1 MIATNQIPDFAAS
14 GKATPVITMI
24 TSNPIPS
31 RIWINVSKANA
42 RKRLPMPAISNSRT
56 VCSGVSMVSLSL
68 KSPAARICDG
78 SVMISTRW
86 LEKRKSYWARLELL
100 VDRSN
105 KGGIS
110 TLEHREL
117 QELGLLYR
125 QTASDLATVRED
137 VTSNQL
143 AFYLNQLLG
152 RAHNLIYMGHKPKI
166 SGLVRFYAQTFPRVF
181 RETFRQTL
189 LALLIF
195 VVTGIATWAV
205 TIHDPTFAHR
215 MLGPQ
220 MMDTIERKEMW
231 TQSIVTIKPLAASGI
246 LTNNLAVSFTTFAM
260 GITAGIGTIWMMV
273 TNGMLIG
280 VIGAATWR
288 AGMALQLWTFVAPH
302 GVLELPAIFIAG
314 GAGLEIARG
323 MLFPGLLPRRE
334 SLVLAGGRA
343 ARLVLGIVPML
354 IIAGIIEGF
363 VSPSGIATPLKF
375 LLAAVLFAALTTYL
389 ARPGTPQPEAN

>member
-1 MIATNQIPDFAAS
+1 
-14 GKATPVITMI
+14 
-24 TSNPIPS
+24 
-31 RIWINVSKANA
+31 
-42 RKRLPMPAISNSRT
+42 
-56 VCSGVSMVSLSL
+56 
-68 KSPAARICDG
+68 
-78 SVMISTRW
+78 MISTRW
-86 LEKRKSYWARLELL
+86 LEKRKAYWARLELL

-110 TLEHREL
+110 ALDHREL

-137 VTSNQL
+137 VTSSQL
-143 AFYLNQLLG
+143 SFYLNQLLG
-152 RAHNLIYMGHKPKI
+152 RAHNLIYMGHKQKI
-166 SGLVRFYAQTFPRVF
+166 SGIVRFYGQTFPQVF
-181 RETFRQTL
+181 RETFRQSL
-189 LALLIF
+189 LAFLIF
-195 VVTGIATWAV
+195 AATGIATWAV
-205 TIHDPTFAHR
+205 TIHDPSFAHR
-215 MLGPQ
+215 LLGPQ
-220 MMDTIERKEMW
+220 MMDTIEKKEMW
-231 TQSIVTIKPLAASGI
+231 TQSIVAIKPLAASGI
-246 LTNNLAVSFTTFAM
+246 MTNNLAVSFATFAM

-280 VIGAATWR
+280 VIGAATWQ
-288 AGMALQLWTFVAPH
+288 AGMALQLWSFVAPH

-334 SLVLAGGRA
+334 SLALAGGRA

-375 LLAAVLFAALTTYL
+375 LLAAVLFAALATYL
-389 ARPGTPQPEAN
+389 ARTGTPQPETT

>member
-1 MIATNQIPDFAAS
+1 
-14 GKATPVITMI
+14 
-24 TSNPIPS
+24 
-31 RIWINVSKANA
+31 
-42 RKRLPMPAISNSRT
+42 
-56 VCSGVSMVSLSL
+56 
-68 KSPAARICDG
+68 
-78 SVMISTRW
+78 MISTRW
-86 LEKRKSYWARLELL
+86 LEKRKTYWARLELL

-105 KGGIS
+105 RGGIS
-110 TLEHREL
+110 ALDHREL

-152 RAHNLIYMGHKPKI
+152 RAHNLIYMGHKQKI
-166 SGLVRFYAQTFPRVF
+166 SGLVRFYAQTFPQVF

-189 LALLIF
+189 LAFLIF
-195 VVTGIATWAV
+195 TVTGIATWAV
-205 TIHDPTFAHR
+205 TIHDPSFAHR

-246 LTNNLAVSFTTFAM
+246 MTNNLAVSFTTFAM

-280 VIGAATWR
+280 VIGAATWQ
-288 AGMALQLWTFVAPH
+288 AGMALQLWSFVAPH

-334 SLVLAGGRA
+334 SLARAGGRA
-343 ARLVLGIVPML
+343 ARLVLGIVPIL
-354 IIAGIIEGF
+354 VIAGIIEGF
-363 VSPSGIATPLKF
+363 VSPSGIAVPLKF
-375 LLAAVLFAALTTYL
+375 LLATVLFVALTTYL
-389 ARPGTPQPEAN
+389 ARLGTPQPEAH

>member
-1 MIATNQIPDFAAS
+1 M
-14 GKATPVITMI
+14 
-24 TSNPIPS
+24 
-31 RIWINVSKANA
+31 
-42 RKRLPMPAISNSRT
+42 
-56 VCSGVSMVSLSL
+56 
-68 KSPAARICDG
+68 
-78 SVMISTRW
+78 
-86 LEKRKSYWARLELL
+86 L

-334 SLVLAGGRA
+334 SLAQAGGRA

-354 IIAGIIEGF
+354 IVAGIIEGF
-363 VSPSGIATPLKF
+363 VSPSGIAKPLKL
-375 LLAAVLFAALTTYL
+375 LLAAVLFAALTAYL
-389 ARPGTPQPEAN
+389 VRPGAPQPETI

>member
-1 MIATNQIPDFAAS
+1 
-14 GKATPVITMI
+14 MI
-24 TSNPIPS
+24 TNKPIPS
-31 RIWINVSKANA
+31 RIWIKVSKARA
-42 RKRLPMPAISNSRT
+42 RKRLPMPATSNSRT

-68 KSPAARICDG
+68 KSPGTRICDG

-86 LEKRKSYWARLELL
+86 LEKRKTYWARLELL

-110 TLEHREL
+110 ILEHHEL

-189 LALLIF
+189 LAFLIF

-205 TIHDPTFAHR
+205 TIHDPAFAHR

-246 LTNNLAVSFTTFAM
+246 MTNNLAVSFATFAM

-280 VIGAATWR
+280 VIGAATWQ
-288 AGMALQLWTFVAPH
+288 AGMALQLWSFVAPH

-323 MLFPGLLPRRE
+323 MLFPGLLPRKI
-334 SLVLAGGRA
+334 SLAQAGGRG
-343 ARLVLGIVPML
+343 ARLLLGTIPML
-354 IIAGIIEGF
+354 IIAGLIEGF
-363 VSPSGIATPLKF
+363 FSPSHSPVALKF
-375 LLAAVLFAALTTYL
+375 LLAAVLFAALATYL
-389 ARPGTPQPEAN
+389 ARPSSLRN